1 MFLGFFG
8 LNLAIYV
15 MIFNDLNFYIM
26 KKVLLSLGAAILFV
40 AGAQAQTGFGLK
52 AGVNLGKF
60 SDVSDNYKD
69 YQKNNVS
76 FYLTGFADLLVAPQ
90 FSIQPGVSLQGKGNK
105 FKAEGDNLDGSW
117 TTNLMSI
124 EVPVNAVYYIPA
136 GTGNVFLGAGPYVG
150 FNVSGQNKVEGTW
163 GDFAGSGEGDI
174 EFGSGDG
181 EMKRVEAG
189 ANFMAGYKMSN
200 GFLINAG
207 YGLGLTSLS
216 NVDNDKTANR
226 VLSFGIGF
234 QF

>member
-1 MFLGFFG
+1 MFFGFFG

-26 KKVLLSLGAAILFV
+26 KKILLSLGAAILFV
-40 AGAQAQTGFGLK
+40 AGAQAQTGYGLK

-60 SDVSDNYKD
+60 SNVAENMQD

-76 FYLTGFADLLVAPQ
+76 FYLTGFADLPVAPQ
-90 FSIQPGVSLQGKGNK
+90 FSIQPGISLQGKGAK
-105 FKAEGDNLDGSW
+105 YEGTDADLDVSGSVS
-117 TTNLMSI
+117 TNLMSI
-124 EVPVNAVYYIPA
+124 EIPVNAVYYIPA

-207 YGLGLTSLS
+207 YG
-216 NVDNDKTANR
+216 
-226 VLSFGIGF
+226 
-234 QF
+234 